1 MKKYYSNLKDGL
13 TGLIRTRNEG
23 QLLEACIDSCINA
36 LDELIVVYFDCT
48 DNTLEVLNKK
58 KAQYPSKLRVFEY
71 NHNVLSFDLTREE
84 FECAMA
90 LPDDSPRLYCNMC
103 NFALSQSSYKYVMK
117 IDADQIYFEDEI
129 RKWRDVCSGDLQI
142 KWNLSLALGWFFTMY
157 FTLYRRLSAQFG
169 KPCLWMLPD
178 WFVKPMFKSYQKYSM
193 WRLKRGTA
201 CVSFSGINVFK
212 DDKWYA
218 LFTNPPYNG
227 EGDHVIFRRSDDTY
241 YIKRYSDK
249 IPYSVTD
256 NFNNPYK
263 VMYAPPAWFHLNANR
278 VQSWNNV
285 KKMKD
290 ERPECFVPMEN
301 FNKMSYKDVYK
312 KVIKKA
318 RTYTLYQMILFVLA
332 HKMGKSVIERNIGM
346 LK

>member
-1 MKKYYSNLKDGL
+1 MKTDNSNLKNGL

-23 QLLEACIDSCINA
+23 MLLEACIDSCINA

-48 DNTLEVLNKK
+48 DNTPEVLEKK
-58 KAQYPSKLRVFEY
+58 KAQYPKKLRIFEY
-71 NHNVLSFDLTREE
+71 NHNVLSFDLSRDE
-84 FECAMA
+84 FECAMS

-103 NFALSQSSYKYVMK
+103 NFALSQSNYKYVIK

-129 RKWRDVCSGDLQI
+129 KKWRDVCSGDLRI
-142 KWNLSLALGWFFTMY
+142 KWSLSLVEGWFFMMF
-157 FTLYRRLSAQFG
+157 FTIYRRLSSKCG

-178 WFVKPMFKSYQKYSM
+178 WFVSPMFESYQKYSM

-201 CVSFSGINVFK
+201 CISFSGLNVFK

-218 LFTNPPYNG
+218 LFIYPPYNG
-227 EGDHVIFRRSDDTY
+227 EGDHVIFKRSNNTY
-241 YIKRYSDK
+241 YVKRYSDK

-263 VMYAPPAWFHLNANR
+263 VMYAHPAWFHLNANR
-278 VQSWNNV
+278 VQSWNKI
-285 KKMKD
+285 KKMKT
-290 ERPECFVPMEN
+290 ERPECFVLIED
-301 FNKMSYKDVYK
+301 FIKMSYKEVYD
-312 KVIKKA
+312 KVVKNA
-318 RTYTLYQMILFVLA
+318 RTYTLYQMILFVLP
-332 HKMGKSVIERNIGM
+332 HKVGKSVLEKNICM

>member
-1 MKKYYSNLKDGL
+1 MKTYYSNLKDGL

-23 QLLEACIDSCINA
+23 ALLEACIDSCINA
-36 LDELIVVYFDCT
+36 LDELIVVCFDCT
-48 DNTLEVLNKK
+48 DNTHEVLERKK
-58 KAQYPSKLRVFEY
+58 VQYPTKLRVLEY
-71 NHNVLSFDLTREE
+71 NHKVLSFDLTREE
-84 FECAMA
+84 FDYAMA
-90 LPDDSPRLYCNMC
+90 LPDDSPRLYHNMC
-103 NFALSQSSYKYVMK
+103 NFVLSQSNYKYIMK

-129 RKWRDVCSGDLQI
+129 KKWRDVCSGDLQI
-142 KWNLSLALGWFFTMY
+142 KWSLSLVWGWFFMMF
-157 FTLYRRLSAQFG
+157 FTLYRRLSAKFG
-169 KPCLWMLPD
+169 KPYLWMLPD
-178 WFVKPMFKSYQKYSM
+178 WFVKSMFKSYQKYAM
-193 WRLKRGTA
+193 WRLKCGTA

-227 EGDHVIFRRSDDTY
+227 EGDHVIFKWSDDTY
-241 YIKRYSDK
+241 YVKRYSDK
-249 IPYSVTD
+249 VPYSVTD

-278 VQSWNNV
+278 VQSWGKV

-290 ERPECFVPMEN
+290 EHPECFVPIEE
-301 FNKMSYKDVYK
+301 FSKMSYKEVYD
-312 KVIKKA
+312 KVVKKA

-332 HKMGKSVIERNIGM
+332 HKMGKSIIERNVSL